1 MNLIKRIDSNNNEKI
16 FNSIQEAAK
25 SIDVNI
31 ENWKIELFIAD
42 AINNNKR
49 AFKYIWK
56 EIKNS

>member
-31 ENWKIELFIAD
+31 EN
-42 AINNNKR
+42 
-49 AFKYIWK
+49 
-56 EIKNS
+56 

>member
-1 MNLIKRIDSNNNEKI
+1 MNSIKRIDSNNNGKI

-42 AINNNKR
+42 AINNHKR
-49 AFKYIWK
+49 AFKYQWEEVK
-56 EIKNS
+56 